1 MKKIGLIIKK
11 NSNNLSQIIRLIE
24 DLLIQN
30 NSPAFCLESDQKYFL
45 KIRKKNILSNDLFF
59 KTVDFIIVVGGDGTM
74 LTVARQASEFNVPLI
89 GINKGGLGFLAD
101 IKPNELQK
109 KLRKILDGKFTIDK
123 RILLLGELFD
133 IKNKRLENNLFNNVA
148 LNEITIIKG
157 SHNKLIE
164 LEVFMKKKFIF
175 NIKSDGLIISTPTG
189 STAYAM
195 SAGGP
200 IVYPSINAILLVPI
214 SPHTLTNR
222 PIVLPSNTELN
233 IVLKKGSTSK
243 IFFDNH
249 YSQSFSI
256 NNILKI
262 KKNKN
267 LATFLHPK
275 EFSYFSTLTEK
286 LNWSVD

>member
-11 NSNNLSQIIRLIE
+11 NSKNLSQIIRLIE

-30 NSPAFCLESDQKYFL
+30 NSSAFFLESDQKYFL
-45 KIRKKNILSNDLFF
+45 KMREKNILTNDLFF
-59 KTVDFIIVVGGDGTM
+59 KTVDFIIVIGGDGTM
-74 LTVARQASEFNVPLI
+74 LTVARQASGYNVPLI

-101 IKPNELQK
+101 IKPDVLQN
-109 KLRKILDGKFTIDK
+109 KLKKILDGKYIKDK

-133 IKNKRLENNLFNNVA
+133 IENKRLENNLFNNLA
-148 LNEITIIKG
+148 LNEISIIKG

-262 KKNKN
+262 KKKQK
-267 LATFLHPK
+267 FG
-275 EFSYFSTLTEK
+275 YFSTSK
-286 LNWSVD
+286 RIFIFFHIN

>member
-11 NSNNLSQIIRLIE
+11 NSKNLSQIIRLIE

-45 KIRKKNILSNDLFF
+45 KMRKKNILSNDLFF

-109 KLRKILDGKFTIDK
+109 KLRKILDGKFTKDK

-133 IKNKRLENNLFNNVA
+133 IENKRLENNFFNNVA
-148 LNEITIIKG
+148 LNEISIIKG

-267 LATFLHPK
+267 SATFLHPK

>member
-11 NSNNLSQIIRLIE
+11 NSKNLSQIIRLIE

-30 NSPAFCLESDQKYFL
+30 NSSAFCLESDQKYFL
-45 KIRKKNILSNDLFF
+45 KMREKNILTNDLFF

-74 LTVARQASEFNVPLI
+74 LTVARQASGYNVPLI

-101 IKPNELQK
+101 IKPDVLQK
-109 KLRKILDGKFTIDK
+109 KLKKILDGKYIKDK

-133 IKNKRLENNLFNNVA
+133 IENKRLENNLFNNLA
-148 LNEITIIKG
+148 LNEISIIKG

-200 IVYPSINAILLVPI
+200 IIYPSINAILLVPI

-233 IVLKKGSTSK
+233 IVLKKGNTSK
-243 IFFDNH
+243 IFYDNH

-267 LATFLHPK
+267 SATFLHPE

>member
-1 MKKIGLIIKK
+1 MNKIGLIIKK
-11 NSNNLSQIIRLIE
+11 NSKNLSQIIRLIE
-24 DLLIQN
+24 DLLIQH
-30 NSPAFCLESDQKYFL
+30 NSSAYFLESDQKYFL

-101 IKPNELQK
+101 IKPDELQK
-109 KLRKILDGKFTIDK
+109 KLKKILDGKFIKDK

-133 IKNKRLENNLFNNVA
+133 IENKRLENNLFNNLA
-148 LNEITIIKG
+148 LNEISIIKG

-200 IVYPSINAILLVPI
+200 IIYPSINAILLVPI

-233 IVLKKGSTSK
+233 IVLKKGNTSK
-243 IFFDNH
+243 IFYDNH

-267 LATFLHPK
+267 AATFLHPE

>member
-11 NSNNLSQIIRLIE
+11 NSKNLSQIIRLIE

-30 NSPAFCLESDQKYFL
+30 NCSAFCLESDQKYFL
-45 KIRKKNILSNDLFF
+45 KMREKNILTNDLFF
-59 KTVDFIIVVGGDGTM
+59 KTVDFIIVIGGDGTM
-74 LTVARQASEFNVPLI
+74 LTVARQASGYNVPLI

-101 IKPNELQK
+101 IKPDVLQN
-109 KLRKILDGKFTIDK
+109 KLKKILDGEYIKDK

-133 IKNKRLENNLFNNVA
+133 IENKRLENNLFNNLA
-148 LNEITIIKG
+148 LNEISIIKG

-267 LATFLHPK
+267 SATFLHPK

>member
-11 NSNNLSQIIRLIE
+11 NSKNLSQIIRLIE
-24 DLLIQN
+24 DLLIQH
-30 NSPAFCLESDQKYFL
+30 NSSAYFLESDQKYFL
-45 KIRKKNILSNDLFF
+45 KIREKNILPNNLFF

-101 IKPNELQK
+101 IKPDELQK
-109 KLRKILDGKFTIDK
+109 KLKKILDGKFIKDK

-133 IKNKRLENNLFNNVA
+133 IENKRLENNLFNNLA
-148 LNEITIIKG
+148 LNEISIIKG

-267 LATFLHPK
+267 SATFLHPK

>member
-109 KLRKILDGKFTIDK
+109 KLRKILDGKFTKDK

>member
-11 NSNNLSQIIRLIE
+11 NSKNLSQIIRLIE
-24 DLLIQN
+24 DLLIQH
-30 NSPAFCLESDQKYFL
+30 NSSAYFLESDQKYFL
-45 KIRKKNILSNDLFF
+45 KIREKNILPNNLFF

-101 IKPNELQK
+101 IKPDELQK
-109 KLRKILDGKFTIDK
+109 KLKKILDGKFIKDK

-133 IKNKRLENNLFNNVA
+133 IENKRLENNLFNNLA
-148 LNEITIIKG
+148 LNEISIIKG

-200 IVYPSINAILLVPI
+200 IIYPSINAILLVPI

-233 IVLKKGSTSK
+233 IVLKKGNTSK
-243 IFFDNH
+243 IFLIIIILRVF
-249 YSQSFSI
+249 QSI
-256 NNILKI
+256 
-262 KKNKN
+262 
-267 LATFLHPK
+267 TF
-275 EFSYFSTLTEK
+275 
-286 LNWSVD
+286 